1 MTIIYL
7 PCDVPRP
14 LPKIV
19 HRHHWVTPHHHHH
32 APAPV
37 CDCGGGGALPGSGGS
52 GEGFIEAP
60 GGSSWLGYGPSF
72 AGGGGMGAGGGGG
85 RTDQL
90 KTHPEMAGFSPS
102 PGALVVWPHPGQPP
116 GAPLPPYTVIGTPE
130 VPIQPPLQNI
140 PEPSTWLMLMLG
152 AAAIAMAYRLK
163 VRA

>member
-37 CDCGGGGALPGSGGS
+37 CDCGGGGALPGGGGS
-52 GEGFIEAP
+52 GEGGFIEAP

-72 AGGGGMGAGGGGG
+72 AGGGGIGAGGGGG
-85 RTDQL
+85 RPDQL
-90 KTHPEMAGFSPS
+90 RTHPEMAGFSP
-102 PGALVVWPHPGQPP
+102 PLVVWPHLPGYPP
-116 GAPLPPYTVIGTPE
+116 SYTVVGTPE
-130 VPIQPPLQNI
+130 GPIPPPGQTI
-140 PEPSTWLMLMLG
+140 PEPTTWIMLILG
-152 AAAIAMAYRLK
+152 AAAIAMVYRK
-163 VRA
+163 RSIKNA

>member
-60 GGSSWLGYGPSF
+60 GGSS
-72 AGGGGMGAGGGGG
+72 
-85 RTDQL
+85 
-90 KTHPEMAGFSPS
+90 E
-102 PGALVVWPHPGQPP
+102 PP
-116 GAPLPPYTVIGTPE
+116 WHSSETVIIEGAKMTDRTITRAE
-130 VPIQPPLQNI
+130 VAKANKPGPLKDYWRKFPTDDAIHQIRCYTELGPI
-140 PEPSTWLMLMLG
+140 
-152 AAAIAMAYRLK
+152 AAAEVLAICRKVGCCARHGAHLRRLG
-163 VRA
+163 RGEQSECYCFNCSDE